1 MMRVTAEGLLLTLY
15 LGMPLDLW
23 LAAWAVAGHNTSGYR
38 TAFLHLYHL
47 EIVTIEE
54 VETPYEAVRPLDGY
68 EAWWVEIVVW
78 LLDPLAAC
86 LGGCP
91 QSQRPVM

>member
-1 MMRVTAEGLLLTLY
+1 MRVTAEGLALTLY

-23 LAAWAVAGHNTSGYR
+23 LAAWALTDHNEERYR
-38 TAFLHLYHL
+38 TAFMALYHL
-47 EIVTIEE
+47 ETVTVEE
-54 VETPYEAVRPLDGY
+54 VETPYEAVRQVEGF
-68 EAWWVEIVVW
+68 EGWWIEIVAW

-86 LGGCP
+86 LEGCP